1 MRADP
6 DQAHHEDSLDTSAA
20 MRTSVF
26 EESGHSSRHSSSCSP
41 THDYSRK
48 SPLTVRTRTTT
59 TPLSSCS
66 NSPPPPPTSSSNSGN
81 NNTPLLTASLNAP
94 PQSYYSTVRVK
105 SDLQAQ
111 LAKAQQQQQQQQQ
124 HVGKKFKS
132 EEQQPAAGQP
142 QQPSEVSQSLSK
154 AGGGSSRSSS
164 PYHQNHQAQTAF
176 YSSLLQQ
183 LRQQQAD
190 PAKGTDSTQPAF
202 HPLKVKNRARIFKLL
217 RGPVRLP
224 YSYTRFLAPIDCL
237 KIPAQSAGHDS

>member
-26 EESGHSSRHSSSCSP
+26 EESGHRRRNSSSCSP

-124 HVGKKFKS
+124 QQHAGKKFKS

-154 AGGGSSRSSS
+154 AGGGGSSRSSS

-176 YSSLLQQ
+176 YSSLLHQ
-183 LRQQQAD
+183 LRQQAD

-202 HPLKVKNRARIFKLL
+202 HPLKVKKQS
-217 RGPVRLP
+217 P
-224 YSYTRFLAPIDCL
+224 YL
-237 KIPAQSAGHDS
+237 

>member
-26 EESGHSSRHSSSCSP
+26 EESGHGSRHSSSCSP

-48 SPLTVRTRTTT
+48 SPLTIRTRTT

-66 NSPPPPPTSSSNSGN
+66 NSPPPPPTSSSNSGNN

-111 LAKAQQQQQQQQQ
+111 LAKAQQQQQQQ
-124 HVGKKFKS
+124 HAGKKFKS
-132 EEQQPAAGQP
+132 EEQPAAAGQP

-154 AGGGSSRSSS
+154 AGGGGSSRSSS

-176 YSSLLQQ
+176 YSSLLHQ

-190 PAKGTDSTQPAF
+190 PAKGTDSPQPAF
-202 HPLKVKNRARIFKLL
+202 HPLKVKTE
-217 RGPVRLP
+217 PV
-224 YSYTRFLAPIDCL
+224 FLNF
-237 KIPAQSAGHDS
+237 